1 MAVKATRS
9 GHGSACQSCKLRLAG
24 VPGSRQTCGQID
36 NAAARVP
43 RTPPVPAQC
52 SDGSHDRNSTVPQAC
67 NFMSGCASHISY
79 EHKELLEFRML
90 AHGIRVKERTCDC
103 HAEEKNDNVAPLCLT
118 PRWAGAPE
126 GLKPRLDQSVST
138 MNTFIINK
146 RYSPRPARDPCRSP
160 GFCSD
165 LPDLGEGL
173 RDGARLSLSRR
184 AVTACGV
191 DVALFQ
197 KARSVI
203 RLRGRG

>member
-1 MAVKATRS
+1 MRRSRSQTGFTSAVAWR
-9 GHGSACQSCKLRLAG
+9 
-24 VPGSRQTCGQID
+24 
-36 NAAARVP
+36 
-43 RTPPVPAQC
+43 PVL
-52 SDGSHDRNSTVPQAC
+52 
-67 NFMSGCASHISY
+67 
-79 EHKELLEFRML
+79 K
-90 AHGIRVKERTCDC
+90 
-103 HAEEKNDNVAPLCLT
+103 T
-118 PRWAGAPE
+118 PRHRCGN
-126 GLKPRLDQSVST
+126 GVST

-203 RLRGRG
+203 RLRGPG

>member
-24 VPGSRQTCGQID
+24 VLGSRQTCGQID

-43 RTPPVPAQC
+43 RTPPVPAQNKKTGGQRLHQILIITQTHTDDWDINVSSSAFRS

-79 EHKELLEFRML
+79 EHKELLEF
-90 AHGIRVKERTCDC
+90 
-103 HAEEKNDNVAPLCLT
+103 
-118 PRWAGAPE
+118 
-126 GLKPRLDQSVST
+126 SVST

-173 RDGARLSLSRR
+173 RDGARVSLSLR

-197 KARSVI
+197 KACSVI
-203 RLRGRG
+203 RLRGPG